1 MRIALVC
8 LGLVATQTYAQEGP
22 AQVLEKCCALPPQ
35 RLKELNEGHAV
46 GQLIK
51 FGDDRDIALM
61 GAIRLAIPKEAYLD
75 WWRHVENYTFSPMVL
90 EAGQF
95 HIPPRPEDMG
105 KLTLDTA
112 QLKIL
117 KECEISKCGFKLSKE
132 EIERAK
138 TELAWDSPTV
148 NTVAQSWV
156 KTVILKHVASYV
168 EHGDAALP
176 KYNDKEEEL
185 DVRATFRS
193 LLDASPYLKEAFP
206 ELFAKLS
213 AFRGIQE
220 SAAQEDLLYWSQERY
235 GFGLKPLLNVIHATL
250 YQPSPAVAVIAAKQL
265 WASHYYDG
273 SLGLT
278 VLVDANPGT
287 YLVYLNRSRI
297 DLLKD
302 AGVKKWFVKRF
313 APGAIRKEVTALKR
327 QVEDSTEAKRYR
339 TQ

>member
-8 LGLVATQTYAQEGP
+8 LGLVATQTYAQESP
-22 AQVLEKCCALPPQ
+22 AQVLAKCCALSPQ
-35 RLKELNEGHAV
+35 HLKELNEGHPV

-61 GAIRLAIPKEAYLD
+61 GAIRLAIPKEAYLE
-75 WWRHVENYTFSPMVL
+75 WWRHVDNYTFSPMVL
-90 EAGQF
+90 EAGKF
-95 HIPPRPEDMG
+95 HIPPQTEDMA
-105 KLTLDTA
+105 KLSLDA
-112 QLKIL
+112 NQIKML
-117 KECEISKCGFKLSKE
+117 KECEVGKCGFKLSKD
-132 EIERAK
+132 EIGKAK
-138 TELAWDSPTV
+138 AELAWDSPTV
-148 NTVAQSWV
+148 NTAAEALA
-156 KTVILKHVASYV
+156 KTVMLQHVISYV
-168 EHGDAALP
+168 EHGDGALP

-193 LLDASPYLKEAFP
+193 LLDASPYVKEAFP

-213 AFRGIQE
+213 ACRGVEE
-220 SAAQEDLLYWSQERY
+220 SDTKEEMVYWSQERY
-235 GFGLKPLLNVIHATL
+235 GFGLKPILNVLHATL
-250 YQPSPAVAVIAAKQL
+250 NRPSPAVAVIATKQI
-265 WASHYYDG
+265 WASHYYEG

-278 VLVDANPGT
+278 VLVDAHPGT

-302 AGVKKWFVKRF
+302 AGLKRWFVKRF
-313 APGAIRKEVTALKR
+313 APGAIRKEVLALKQ

>member
-8 LGLVATQTYAQEGP
+8 LGLVAAQTYAQESP
-22 AQVLEKCCALPPQ
+22 ARVLDRCCALSSQ
-35 RLKELNEGHAV
+35 QLKELNEGHAL
-46 GQLIK
+46 GRLIK

-61 GAIRLAIPKEAYLD
+61 GAVRLAISKEAYLE

-95 HIPPRPEDMG
+95 HIPPRPEDMA
-105 KLTLDTA
+105 KLSLDTN
-112 QLKIL
+112 QIKMLKQ
-117 KECEISKCGFKLSKE
+117 CEVGKCGFKLSKE

-138 TELAWDSPTV
+138 AELSWDSPTV
-148 NTVAQSWV
+148 NTAAQALA
-156 KTVILKHVASYV
+156 KTVILQHVTSYV

-193 LLDASPYLKEAFP
+193 LLDASPYVKEAFP
-206 ELFAKLS
+206 DLFAKLS
-213 AFRGIQE
+213 KCHGMEE
-220 SAAQEDLLYWSQERY
+220 SGTNEEMLYWSQERY
-235 GFGLKPLLNVIHATL
+235 GFGLKPILNVLHATL
-250 YQPSPAVAVIAAKQL
+250 YRPSPAVAVIAAKQI

-287 YLVYLNRSRI
+287 YLVYMNRSRI

-313 APGAIRKEVTALKR
+313 APGAIRKEVTALKQ